1 LGVELGLGDL
11 KYTEFLVNLL
21 GDYLVGLLGIGHG
34 SKYIFDV
41 EKNMIVTRVTF
52 RRI

>member
-1 LGVELGLGDL
+1 LADL
-11 KYTEFLVNLL
+11 KYIEVLVNLL

-41 EKNMIVTRVTF
+41 EKTMIVTIVTF